1 MVLISVAPTK
11 VSARSK
17 ARKQALD
24 ILYEADIRRADAL
37 AILAQRDVKEDGPDA
52 RPIRE
57 FAKLI
62 INGVVEHKRK
72 IDELI
77 TTYAQGWDMDRLPA
91 VDRNILR
98 LAIFE
103 ILWSDEVADGIA
115 IDEAL
120 VLARDL
126 STEDSTSFIH
136 GLLGKISSIKE
147 SIAL

>member
-1 MVLISVAPTK
+1 M
-11 VSARSK
+11 SARGK

-24 ILYEADIRRADAL
+24 LLYETDIRGTNL
-37 AILAQRDVKEDGPDA
+37 LETLVVRDIPADGPDA

-57 FAKLI
+57 YTRELL
-62 INGVVEHKRK
+62 NGVSDNRRK

-98 LAIFE
+98 LGIYE
-103 ILWSDEVADGIA
+103 ILWSTSVPTSVA

-120 VLARDL
+120 DLAKEL
-126 STEDSTSFIH
+126 SSDDSSKYIH
-136 GLLGKISSIKE
+136 GVLGRIASIKDTI
-147 SIAL
+147 SI

>member
-1 MVLISVAPTK
+1 

-24 ILYEADIRRADAL
+24 LLYEADIRGTNAVETL
-37 AILAQRDVKEDGPDA
+37 ITRDIPAEGPDA

-57 FAKLI
+57 YTREL
-62 INGVVEHKRK
+62 INGVSEHRRK

-98 LAIFE
+98 LGIYE
-103 ILWSDEVADGIA
+103 ILWSNAVPTSVA

-120 VLARDL
+120 DLAREL
-126 STEDSTSFIH
+126 SSDDSSKYIH
-136 GLLGKISSIKE
+136 GVLGRIASIKDTI
-147 SIAL
+147 SI

>member
-1 MVLISVAPTK
+1 

-24 ILYEADIRRADAL
+24 LLYETDIRGTNLVETLVA
-37 AILAQRDVKEDGPDA
+37 RDVPAEGPDA

-57 FAKLI
+57 YTRELV
-62 INGVVEHKRK
+62 NGVSDNRRK

-98 LAIFE
+98 LGIYE
-103 ILWSDEVADGIA
+103 ILWASAVPTSVA

-120 VLARDL
+120 MLAKEL
-126 STEDSTSFIH
+126 SSDESSKYIH
-136 GLLGKISSIKE
+136 GVLGRIASIKDTI
-147 SIAL
+147 SI

>member
-1 MVLISVAPTK
+1 M
-11 VSARSK
+11 SARSK

-24 ILYEADIRRADAL
+24 LLYETDIRGTDL
-37 AILAQRDVKEDGPDA
+37 VKTLEERDIPADGPDA

-57 FAKLI
+57 YTRELV
-62 INGVVEHKRK
+62 NGVSTNRRK

-98 LAIFE
+98 LGIYE
-103 ILWSDEVADGIA
+103 ILWSNSVPTSVA

-120 VLARDL
+120 DLAKELCSD
-126 STEDSTSFIH
+126 DSSKYIH
-136 GLLGKISSIKE
+136 GVLGRIASIKDTI
-147 SIAL
+147 SI

>member
-1 MVLISVAPTK
+1 M
-11 VSARSK
+11 SARSK

-24 ILYEADIRRADAL
+24 LLYEADIRGSSAL
-37 AILAQRDVKEDGPDA
+37 ELLQSRDVNEDGPDA

-57 FAKLI
+57 FTKELI
-62 INGVVEHKRK
+62 SGISTNSRK

-98 LAIFE
+98 LAIYE
-103 ILWSDEVADGIA
+103 IVWSSDLADGIA

-120 VLARDL
+120 SLAKEL
-126 STEDSTSFIH
+126 STDESAGYIH
-136 GLLGKISSIKE
+136 GVLGKISSIKE
-147 SIAL
+147 SIPT

>member
-1 MVLISVAPTK
+1 

-24 ILYEADIRRADAL
+24 LLYETDIRGTNL
-37 AILAQRDVKEDGPDA
+37 LETLIERDIPAEGPDA

-57 FAKLI
+57 YTRELV
-62 INGVVEHKRK
+62 NGVSENRRK

-98 LAIFE
+98 LGIYE
-103 ILWSDEVADGIA
+103 ILWSSSVPTSVA

-120 VLARDL
+120 DLAKEL
-126 STEDSTSFIH
+126 SSDDSSKYIH
-136 GLLGKISSIKE
+136 GVLGRIASIKDTI
-147 SIAL
+147 SI

>member
-1 MVLISVAPTK
+1 M
-11 VSARSK
+11 SARSK

-24 ILYEADIRRADAL
+24 LLYETDIRGTSLVETLVA
-37 AILAQRDVKEDGPDA
+37 RDIPAKGPDA

-57 FAKLI
+57 YTRELV
-62 INGVVEHKRK
+62 NGVSDNRRK

-98 LAIFE
+98 LGIYE
-103 ILWSDEVADGIA
+103 ILWSSSVPTSVA

-120 VLARDL
+120 DLAKEL
-126 STEDSTSFIH
+126 SSDDSAKYIH
-136 GLLGKISSIKE
+136 GVLGRIASIKDTI
-147 SIAL
+147 SI

>member
-1 MVLISVAPTK
+1 

-24 ILYEADIRRADAL
+24 LLYEADIRGGSAL
-37 AILAQRDVKEDGPDA
+37 EILQTRDVAEEGPDA

-57 FAKLI
+57 FTKELI
-62 INGVVEHKRK
+62 TGVSENSRK

-98 LAIFE
+98 LGIYE
-103 ILWSDEVADGIA
+103 IIWSTELADGIA

-120 VLARDL
+120 TLAKEL
-126 STEDSTSFIH
+126 STDESAGYIH
-136 GLLGKISSIKE
+136 GVLGKISSIKE
-147 SIAL
+147 SIPL

>member
-1 MVLISVAPTK
+1 

-24 ILYEADIRRADAL
+24 ILYESDIRSSDPL
-37 AILAQRDVKEDGPDA
+37 AILTSRDITEDGPDA

-57 FAKLI
+57 YCRDLI
-62 INGVVEHKRK
+62 TGVSANKRK

-77 TTYAQGWDMDRLPA
+77 ATYAQGWDMDRLAA

-98 LAIFE
+98 LGIFE
-103 ILWSDEVADGIA
+103 IIWSDELADGIA
-115 IDEAL
+115 IDEAIT
-120 VLARDL
+120 LAKDL
-126 STEDSTSFIH
+126 STDDSASFIH

-147 SIAL
+147 SVAR

>member
-1 MVLISVAPTK
+1 M
-11 VSARSK
+11 SARSK
-17 ARKQALD
+17 ARKQSLD
-24 ILYEADIRRADAL
+24 LLYEADIRKVDL
-37 AILAQRDVKEDGPDA
+37 LQLMIERDLLDEGPDA

-57 FAKLI
+57 FTRELI
-62 INGVVEHKRK
+62 SGVSGHKRK

-103 ILWSDEVADGIA
+103 IVWSSELPDAVA

-120 VLARDL
+120 TIAKEL
-126 STEDSTSFIH
+126 STEESAGYIH
-136 GLLGKISSIKE
+136 GVLGRIASIKE

>member
-1 MVLISVAPTK
+1 M
-11 VSARSK
+11 SARSK

-24 ILYEADIRRADAL
+24 LLYETDIRGTNL
-37 AILAQRDVKEDGPDA
+37 VETLVSRDIPAEGPDA

-57 FAKLI
+57 YTKELV
-62 INGVVEHKRK
+62 NGVSYNRRK

-98 LAIFE
+98 LGIYE
-103 ILWSDEVADGIA
+103 ILWSTDVPMSVA

-120 VLARDL
+120 ILAKEL
-126 STEDSTSFIH
+126 SSDDSSKYIH
-136 GLLGKISSIKE
+136 GVLGRIASIKDTI
-147 SIAL
+147 SI

>member
-1 MVLISVAPTK
+1 M
-11 VSARSK
+11 SARSK

-24 ILYEADIRRADAL
+24 LLYETDIRGTNL
-37 AILAQRDVKEDGPDA
+37 VETLNERDIPAEGPDA

-57 FAKLI
+57 YTRELI
-62 INGVVEHKRK
+62 TGVSDNRRK

-98 LAIFE
+98 LGIYE
-103 ILWSDEVADGIA
+103 ILWSTEVPTSVA

-120 VLARDL
+120 DLAKEL
-126 STEDSTSFIH
+126 SSDDSSKYIH
-136 GLLGKISSIKE
+136 GVLGRIASLKDTISI
-147 SIAL
+147 

>member
-1 MVLISVAPTK
+1 

-24 ILYEADIRRADAL
+24 LLYETDIRGTNLVETLIA
-37 AILAQRDVKEDGPDA
+37 RDIPAEGPDA
-52 RPIRE
+52 RPIRDYTRE
-57 FAKLI
+57 LV
-62 INGVVEHKRK
+62 NGVSENRRK

-98 LAIFE
+98 LGIFE
-103 ILWSDEVADGIA
+103 ILWSSAVPTSVA

-120 VLARDL
+120 MLAKEL
-126 STEDSTSFIH
+126 SSDDSSRYIH
-136 GLLGKISSIKE
+136 GVLGRIASIKDTI
-147 SIAL
+147 SI

>member
-1 MVLISVAPTK
+1 

-24 ILYEADIRRADAL
+24 LLYETDIRGTNLVDTLIA
-37 AILAQRDVKEDGPDA
+37 RDIPADGPDA

-57 FAKLI
+57 YTRELV
-62 INGVVEHKRK
+62 NGVSDNRRK

-98 LAIFE
+98 LGIYE
-103 ILWSDEVADGIA
+103 ILWSKTVPTSVA

-120 VLARDL
+120 DLAKEL
-126 STEDSTSFIH
+126 SSDESSKYIH
-136 GLLGKISSIKE
+136 GVLGRIASIKDTI
-147 SIAL
+147 SI

>member
-1 MVLISVAPTK
+1 M
-11 VSARSK
+11 SARSK
-17 ARKQALD
+17 ARKQTLD
-24 ILYEADIRRADAL
+24 LLYEADIRGASAADL
-37 AILAQRDVKEDGPDA
+37 LVLRDVQEDGPDA

-57 FAKLI
+57 FTKLLI
-62 INGVVEHKRK
+62 DGVVLNKRK

-98 LAIFE
+98 LGIYE
-103 ILWSDEVADGIA
+103 IVWSADLDDGIA

-120 VLARDL
+120 KLAKDL
-126 STEDSTSFIH
+126 STDESAAYIH
-136 GLLGKISSIKE
+136 GVLGKVSMIKE